1 MGCFARRCA
10 KLSQVSFWAATL
22 AATLAAW
29 LYLAAAWSTLS
40 AAPSRL
46 SSSLD
51 ARAQAGQLKGYLA
64 AHPQGER
71 IIPLEKVA
79 EAEAAPESPSLS
91 EMPSF
96 QAFLDRMADQAKDQE
111 GADASKSPSIPEGE
125 AAATLSTGSGAEG
138 AGERPG
144 ERALR
149 RETIASTDVGAG
161 LRFPK
166 PERDTENFQDIFFYF
181 PIESGDIEKVG
192 LFRGSLNNTRF
203 TPPQP
208 AGLKSRAVLERIR
221 E

>member
-1 MGCFARRCA
+1 MGCFASRCA
-10 KLSQVSFWAATL
+10 NLSQVSFWAATL
-22 AATLAAW
+22 AAW
-29 LYLAAAWSTLS
+29 LCLSAAWSTLS
-40 AAPSRL
+40 AAPPRL

-51 ARAQAGQLKGYLA
+51 ARSQAGQLKGYLA

-91 EMPSF
+91 EMPSL
-96 QAFLDRMADQAKDQE
+96 QAFLERMADQAKDQK
-111 GADASKSPSIPEGE
+111 GADASKSLSIAEGE

-149 RETIASTDVGAG
+149 RETIASTELGAGEG

-166 PERDTENFQDIFFYF
+166 PERDTENFKDIFFYF
-181 PIESGDIEKVG
+181 PIESGDVEKVG

-208 AGLKSRAVLERIR
+208 AGLKSRAVFERIR